1 MEKIAAN
8 ATVWMAAPSA
18 AKGKGQAKA
27 TTVNREILRYIA
39 IYFGG
44 MGLLFLLLA
53 LGAVWVGKTTWFTV
67 GLIFVFVAANLGLYL
82 WAYLSTKPFPIL
94 VAQTALGGL
103 LCPAA
108 YLFAEGILAPW
119 WPGYAIMALSGSV
132 AWALQ
137 SAKPMWARLVLAYY
151 LVNLILASW
160 LGLPRV
166 DYYDLALRAGLIAL
180 MGVLLVQLTDILS
193 QSLSKVYERSL
204 QHRKAKEELKEL
216 DRLKE
221 DFFANVSHEFRT
233 PITLTLAPLEA
244 ALKGRYGDFGEELRG
259 QFGIMIRNQQRLLG
273 LINQILD
280 ISKVN
285 AGAATLKAARIPD
298 FNAFVL
304 ERLESFRPAA
314 EARKIAV
321 KHSFDPLVSGMEIY
335 IDREKFDKILLNLLS
350 NALKFT
356 KEGSIEASTEIQ
368 GERLV
373 LKVADTGMGIRE
385 SELPHVFD
393 RFRQA
398 EGSSTKD
405 FAGTGLGLA
414 LVREFARLHGGDVTV
429 SSRYGHGTAFEV
441 TIPVGKAHL
450 PPNAVVDFVEEE
462 SSTSAPL
469 ALAEQQPVDEAKA
482 NCEELNAEVERL
494 RDPEKATIVIA
505 EDNPELRYFLRDMLM
520 DAYNVFV
527 GANGAEGLEL
537 VKKHRPD
544 LILSDVMMPV
554 MNGVDFCK
562 KVREE
567 PTLRPIPFV
576 MLTARSMASSKL
588 EGLEEGADDYL
599 TKPFSESELLAR
611 VKNLISLRRQQVKL
625 ERELEAARAIQ
636 FSLLPRVPQSFAG
649 AGLDFLYHP
658 SAELSGDFCDILP
671 KGDWLYFYLADVT
684 SHGTAS
690 AQVTYLLKEIFAQL
704 VEGAAEP
711 PALVDLV
718 REAQRRFAS
727 HHLKYGVALQFARL
741 HLPGRALE
749 LLRSSAPPPLK
760 VGGAEGPQS
769 LKVRPSPS
777 LSAEAPPPPED
788 FHPASFTLQAG
799 EKVYF
804 FTDGCYEFPFAG
816 GEYGMKR
823 FHALLGSVPD
833 GEGWKEKILESLA
846 AAHGGKSFPDD
857 LTLLKLQID

>member
-18 AKGKGQAKA
+18 AKGGGPAKA

-53 LGAVWVGKTTWFTV
+53 LGAAGVGKANWFTV
-67 GLIFVFVAANLGLYL
+67 GLILVFVAANLGLYL
-82 WAYLSTKPFPIL
+82 WAYFSTKPFPIL
-94 VAQTALGGL
+94 VAQTALGGA
-103 LCPAA
+103 LCPVV
-108 YLFAEGILAPW
+108 YLLAEGILAPW

-160 LGLPRV
+160 LGLPKV

-244 ALKGRYGDFGEELRG
+244 ALKGRYGDFGPELRG

-298 FNAFVL
+298 FNAFVQ
-304 ERLESFRPAA
+304 ERLDSFRPAA

-321 KHSFDPLVSGMEIY
+321 RHSFDPLASGMEIY

-356 KEGSIEASTEIQ
+356 KEGFIEASTEIQ
-368 GERLV
+368 GDRLV

-429 SSRYGHGTAFEV
+429 SSRYGHGTSFEV
-441 TIPVGKAHL
+441 AIPVGKSHL

-469 ALAEQQPVDEAKA
+469 ALAEQQPADEAKA

-494 RDPEKATIVIA
+494 RAPEKATIVCA

-520 DAYNVFV
+520 DGYNVFV
-527 GANGAEGLEL
+527 GANGAEALEL

-567 PTLRPIPFV
+567 PMLRPIPFV

-599 TKPFSESELLAR
+599 TKPFSESELMAR
-611 VKNLISLRRQQVKL
+611 VKNLISLRRQQLKL

-636 FSLLPRVPQSFAG
+636 FSLLPQVPQAFAG
-649 AGLDFLYHP
+649 ARLDFLYHP

-671 KGDWLYFYLADVT
+671 KGDWVYFYLADVT

-704 VEGAAEP
+704 VEGGAEA

-718 REAQRRFAS
+718 REAQRRFSS
-727 HHLKYGVALQFARL
+727 HHLIYGVALQIARF
-741 HLPGRALE
+741 HLQSKALE

-760 VGGAEGPQS
+760 VGGSDGPLS

-777 LSAEAPPPPED
+777 LSSEAPPPPED
-788 FHPASFTLQAG
+788 FHPAEFVLRPG
-799 EKVYF
+799 ETVYF

-823 FHALLGSVPD
+823 FHALLGSAPD
-833 GEGWKEKILESLA
+833 GEGWKEKILDSLA

-857 LTLLKLQID
+857 LTLLKLQVE